1 LFRSAVRAVKH
12 QAGVHG
18 DATVTTFRSG

>member
-1 LFRSAVRAVKH
+1 LFRSAMRAVKH